1 MAADFTRTLSF
12 SPTFDS
18 AAKEKWS
25 PPCFG
30 MWKVNCDASYK
41 DGVAALGMVIR
52 DDCGT
57 LIEATTKLISCYSA
71 YEAEVKVVEWA
82 TSMTAIG
89 ERNNLIFISC
99 AAKVVEEINS
109 NTELKG
115 WHTNEGIYNI
125 HACLLNN
132 IWKIV
137 WNRRSANR
145 LAHALVKLPLS
156 SHSSLSFSSFNLDRL
171 PETLYNIYASEI
183 VGGSA
188 YL

>member
-30 MWKVNCDASYK
+30 MWKVNWDASYK

-115 WHTNEGIYNI
+115 WHTVFTTFMHASSTISGRLFGIEDR
-125 HACLLNN
+125 L
-132 IWKIV
+132 IV
-137 WNRRSANR
+137 WHM
-145 LAHALVKLPLS
+145 LLS
-156 SHSSLSFSSFNLDRL
+156 SCLSQVTALFLFLLLIWTVSLRPYIIFMLQRL
-171 PETLYNIYASEI
+171 
-183 VGGSA
+183 
-188 YL
+188 